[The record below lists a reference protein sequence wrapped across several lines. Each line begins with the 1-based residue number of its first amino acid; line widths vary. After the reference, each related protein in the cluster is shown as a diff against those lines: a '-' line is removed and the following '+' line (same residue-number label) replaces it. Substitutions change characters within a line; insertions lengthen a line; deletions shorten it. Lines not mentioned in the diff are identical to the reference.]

1 MASYITIDG
10 GTTNTR
16 ISLVRD
22 MRVIDTVKFPVGAK
36 AGIGNNELLCQSVKD
51 GISDI
56 LSKNGLCEKDIEKIL
71 ASGMITSEFG
81 LYKLDHTHLPAGI
94 SELHSTMKEVILENI
109 SSIPFV
115 FIRGVKSASDN
126 LAECDMIRG
135 EETELMGI
143 AEDTDCVYVLPGSH
157 SKIISIDREGRIT
170 SFCTALTGE
179 MFWALSQDTI
189 LKGALDLSVS
199 ETDTEYLLKGY
210 DYCKKHGINEA
221 LFKTRVLKAMFE
233 PSQTQVNSY
242 FLGTVLADE
251 IKIITDLAPK
261 KVIIGGRRQFK
272 DALYDILK
280 NRTDISA
287 EKLTESQVDTSVCL
301 GAVKIYEYNK

>member
-1 MASYITIDG
+1 
-10 GTTNTR
+10 
-16 ISLVRD
+16 

-94 SELHSTMKEVILENI
+94 SELHATMKEVILENI

-157 SKIISIDREGRIT
+157 SKIISVDLEGRIT

-189 LKGALDLSVS
+189 LKGALDLSIS
-199 ETDTEYLLKGY
+199 DTDTEYLLKGY

-233 PSQTQVNSY
+233 PSQAQVNSY

>member
-81 LYKLDHTHLPAGI
+81 LYKLDHTHLPADI